1 MKTILNRICSL
12 ASGVSKYPSDPGAEA
27 IFSFRHE
34 AASVTNYEKLYAQ
47 NYYAHQSD
55 STSYDVERFP
65 RLLRQLAAELSVAS
79 LLDIGGGNGKLSQIW
94 REGGGKAASLDYYD
108 NPEAF
113 CKKFDLSRNDGDK
126 TSEIFTF
133 LSGALGKSWISTC
146 LDVAE
151 HIDNEHLA
159 DFMLNLKSITGKA
172 LVISISTRPS
182 SQANSFHSTVI
193 PIETWKKIFQTAG
206 FEIYSDNYFDEL
218 VRDVHFV
225 GTGSDIISVSHWHKI
240 NPFRDAKNH
249 QHYLIVRNN
258 GRKRPLSLPNLR
270 KKISDILDIT
280 YRWRKRSLDRT
291 YPKLTYCV
299 HFIQDWAFARSI
311 MDAWPADLLRVTLR
325 EDCISESYQR
335 VIKGFLIQK
344 GIEFKTLN
352 TSNDA
357 RSLMSPPLNASEIWM
372 TATEGNHSVTHQLN
386 SAVIAMARETGY
398 HTFSLQHGMTI
409 ASSISPASEV
419 IGVWDSNAKGAF
431 AAAVADPSAH
441 DIEVIGSPKAFDASV
456 EQHSDAIANRFGKWT
471 NDFRSKLLVALN
483 LHWSVHK
490 HGTNE
495 TYSWIERLITHNPE
509 HLFFIKPHPD
519 DSSIYDFVS
528 ERQYNNIILIDDI
541 LLTSMDW
548 PLMRLLKAVDGV
560 LTTQSTIILDSLIA
574 RTPVVRLPVE
584 ESKAFGPDL
593 KNASFPFDSISIIPI
608 ISHDEWSQGA
618 IPSALSKPPVSLP
631 KAFDNHSSFFSGI
644 VALSATRKG
653 MDSSSISASTSKAL
667 SEAMQHV
674 NLNGNPHKDILALDL
689 ALERFLS

>member
-1 MKTILNRICSL
+1 MKTILNRIRSL
-12 ASGVSKYPSDPGAEA
+12 ASSASKYPSDQDTDP
-27 IFSFRHE
+27 IFSLRHKT
-34 AASVTNYEKLYAQ
+34 ASVTNYEKLYAQ

-65 RLLRQLAAELSVAS
+65 RLLRQLAGEFGVDS

-94 REGGGKAASLDYYD
+94 RDGGGKAASLDYYD

-113 CKKFDLSRNDGDK
+113 CKKFDLSRNDRSK
-126 TSEIFTF
+126 TAEISSF
-133 LSGALGKSWISTC
+133 LSDSLGKYWVSTC

-159 DFMLNLKSITGKA
+159 DFMLNLKSITSKA

-193 PIETWKKIFQTAG
+193 PIETWKKIFQASG

-225 GTGSDIISVSHWHKI
+225 GTGAEILSVSHWHKI

-249 QHYLIVRNN
+249 QHYLIVRNDR
-258 GRKRPLSLPNLR
+258 RKKISSLPDLR
-270 KKISDILDIT
+270 KKISDILDIS
-280 YRWRKRSLDRT
+280 YRWRKRALDRT
-291 YPKLTYCV
+291 YPKLTYSV

-311 MDAWPADLLRVTLR
+311 MDAWPAEQLRVTLR
-325 EDCISESYQR
+325 EDCISKSYQK
-335 VIKGFLIQK
+335 VIKGFLTQK
-344 GIEFKTLN
+344 GIEFTTLH
-352 TSNDA
+352 TSHDA
-357 RSLMSPPLNASEIWM
+357 RSLMSPSPNKSELWM

-386 SAVIAMARETGY
+386 SSVIAMAREAGY
-398 HTFSLQHGMTI
+398 HTVSLQHGMTI

-419 IGVWDSNAKGAF
+419 IGAWDSKAQGAF

-441 DIEVIGSPKAFDASV
+441 NIEVIGSPKAIDASI
-456 EQHSDAIANRFGKWT
+456 EQYPDAIANRFGDWT
-471 NDFRSKLLVALN
+471 NEFKSKLLVALN
-483 LHWSVHK
+483 LHWSVHH
-490 HGTNE
+490 HGADE

-509 HLFFIKPHPD
+509 QLFFVKPHPD

-528 ERQYNNIILIDDI
+528 EKPYKNIILIDDI

-560 LTTQSTIILDSLIA
+560 ITTQSTLILDALIA
-574 RTPVVRLPVE
+574 GTPVARLPVE
-584 ESKAFGPDL
+584 ELKAFGTGL
-593 KNASFPFDSISIIPI
+593 SNASFPFDDISVIPM

-618 IPSALSKPPVSLP
+618 IPTALSKPAISLP
-631 KAFDNHSSFFSGI
+631 RAFGNHMCFFSNI
-644 VALSATRKG
+644 IALSSKRKSL
-653 MDSSSISASTSKAL
+653 DVSSVRASTAKAL
-667 SEAMQHV
+667 SEAMQHA
-674 NLNGNPHKDILALDL
+674 NLNGHPHKDIHAIDL
-689 ALERFLS
+689 ALERFLR